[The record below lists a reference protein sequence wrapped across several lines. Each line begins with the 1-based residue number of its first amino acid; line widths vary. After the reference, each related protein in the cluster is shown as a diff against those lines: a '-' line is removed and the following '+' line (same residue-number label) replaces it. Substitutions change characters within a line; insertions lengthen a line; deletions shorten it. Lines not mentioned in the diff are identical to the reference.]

1 MMERFLM
8 SLLLSCALIMTK
20 CAYKGVH
27 WLLFADTWL
36 GKGNGFVLLLIA
48 SWGILTSLP
57 RLIQYIKDE
66 IKEM

>member
-1 MMERFLM
+1 
-8 SLLLSCALIMTK
+8 MTK

>member
-8 SLLLSCALIMTK
+8 SLLLSCALIMAK
-20 CAYKGVH
+20 CAHKGAH